1 MVALLL
7 VHLGCP
13 LDLWYMTETEVFKG
27 KTSPS
32 IQFGGV
38 LVLLPVTFVGRIPL
52 ELETEEK
59 EWVCQLVL

>member
-1 MVALLL
+1 
-7 VHLGCP
+7 
-13 LDLWYMTETEVFKG
+13 MTETEVFKG

-59 EWVCQLVL
+59 ECVCQLVL

>member
-1 MVALLL
+1 
-7 VHLGCP
+7 
-13 LDLWYMTETEVFKG
+13 MTETEVFKG

-32 IQFGGV
+32 IQFGRV